1 MTTRRTVMS
10 ALLGLGAG
18 SALCSGPLDAGAWRA
33 YEAVEEAWIRDRHAL
48 LLEQCP
54 GCGGPAAIDLDLK
67 LAELQRRGIQ
77 FEYLGK
83 HHPEQLRG
91 GMWELTWIPLSPR
104 DTSRL
109 LATNAQY
116 RENEDK
122 IRRLSAT
129 LRNNPH
135 YDHFRTSQIRL
146 WKTPEYRSVHRRYSG
161 RLYEL
166 NRIYSGSVNGSP

>member
-1 MTTRRTVMS
+1 MTTRRTLMS

-18 SALCSGPLDAGAWRA
+18 SALCGTALDIGAWRA

-48 LLEQCP
+48 IVEQCP
-54 GCGGPAAIDLDLK
+54 ECAGPAAIDLELK
-67 LAELQRRGIQ
+67 LTELQRRGVQ
-77 FEYLGK
+77 FQYLSK

-91 GMWELTWIPLSPR
+91 GMWQLSWIPLSAR
-104 DTSRL
+104 DTVRM
-109 LATNAQY
+109 LATSAPY
-116 RENEDK
+116 REYEDK

-129 LRNNPH
+129 LRSTPH
-135 YDHFRTSQIRL
+135 YEHFRSSQTRV

-166 NRIYSGSVNGSP
+166 NRIYSGMVHGSP